1 MSTGVFLNFIAR
13 ARAALWSADMFLPP
27 QISVHSKREHASL
40 LNVTGLGLYI
50 PFLLLAVLFASW
62 RGRV

>member
-27 QISVHSKREHASL
+27 QISVHSKRDMHLERWVMIEPVGEA
-40 LNVTGLGLYI
+40 
-50 PFLLLAVLFASW
+50 
-62 RGRV
+62 